1 MPRPRSALAHKKVVD
16 AAVELVSERGIDATS
31 MDAIAEASGVSKAT
45 IYKHWP
51 DKDSLCLEAMGYL
64 HGLDEEPPIFD
75 SGDYRADLIAQL
87 QYHPA
92 TDRQAL
98 REKMM
103 PQMIAYASRNQ
114 VLGAAWRARVVEPAR
129 VALANILKRGEKR
142 GVLRRGIDPEIGIAL
157 LLGPMLYRRIFVQ
170 KLGQKGPHDLEVQ
183 VADAFLAAFGTG
195 KQRPARNARTPA
207 RTQG

>member
-16 AAVELVSERGIDATS
+16 AAVELFSERGIDATS

-157 LLGPMLYRRIFVQ
+157 LMGPMLYRRIFVQ
-170 KLGQKGPHDLEVQ
+170 KLGQKGLNDLEVQ
-183 VADAFLAAFGTG
+183 VADAFLAAFGTRT
-195 KQRPARNARTPA
+195 QRPARNARTPA